1 MSKVHSLKKRLK
13 NLCHQCHGSGEYKWH
28 QFSNPCTACG
38 GSGKE
43 SDYAARVLAGTLEP
57 EYQSW
62 RPANPDWQR

>member
-1 MSKVHSLKKRLK
+1 MSKLHSLKKRLK
-13 NLCHQCHGSGEYKWH
+13 NLCHECHGSGYGGDPDWKCECR
-28 QFSNPCTACG
+28 SCG
-38 GSGKE
+38 GTGKE